1 MNGIGFKQDQRDH
14 AGEPT
19 VAAAGVRYYFQVVI
33 LRHAPTEPGFRGL
46 KSLYCNS
53 LSTMNI
59 AAIDD
64 PFDLTEVAVAIRRSS
79 NFRFAWR
86 FFWLC
91 ADDLHSTATV
101 AASLSAIIH
110 QRELHSFLAD
120 SMDDIYPRT
129 FEISPLHVH
138 ASIVTD
144 NEYFLDTL
152 TRASL
157 DRLGA
162 YSRSLSASTSK
173 ERAPIHKLFSSIGPY
188 LAFHT
193 QAGNKPDCNDCRSH
207 NNDLI
212 SNWFF
217 DVAWDYTFLLTWPS
231 ASVLW
236 MGCLTDTD

>member
-1 MNGIGFKQDQRDH
+1 MHITPI
-14 AGEPT
+14 E
-19 VAAAGVRYYFQVVI
+19 
-33 LRHAPTEPGFRGL
+33 
-46 KSLYCNS
+46 
-53 LSTMNI
+53 
-59 AAIDD
+59 D
-64 PFDLTEVAVAIRRSS
+64 PFDLSELASAIRSSS

-86 FFWLC
+86 FFALY
-91 ADDLHSTATV
+91 ADDLRSYATI
-101 AASLSAIIH
+101 AASLDAIAQ

-129 FEISPLHVH
+129 FEIAPLHPH
-138 ASIVTD
+138 ASIVND
-144 NEYFLDTL
+144 GGYFLDTM

-162 YSRSLSASTSK
+162 YSRDLSPSTSE
-173 ERAPIHKLFSSIGPY
+173 ERSPIHKLFSSIGPY
-188 LAFHT
+188 IAFCT
-193 QAGNKPDCNDCRSH
+193 QPGNRPDCDACQSH
-207 NNDLI
+207 NSDLI